1 MWINQRIFPAKG
13 IARATAWPGNQ
24 IQFVG
29 GSSLE
34 REGFNATYTLVDMP
48 CGGTYNATWTSQ
60 SIWSPSSS
68 DPDVPLTT
76 CTWVIEAPLHQ
87 QVEITVWTFQLHSQD
102 CDQNYLEFRD
112 PPERNGNPGIRF
124 CGRNASAVP
133 TFYSSLSERALNT
146 GTPPPRGISS
156 FLQGCSR
163 EYQKAFGRLRSPGW
177 PAGYAS
183 NVDCAVVLR
192 APQNHTISLF
202 FHAFGLEDS
211 GGCTRDF
218 LEVRNGSES
227 TSPLLGKYC
236 GTLLPNPIFSQS
248 RDLYLRFKSDSAT
261 SGRGYEIIWTSSPSG
276 CGGTLYGDSGLVTS
290 PGYPGTYPNH
300 THCEWVI
307 IAPGGR
313 PVTVSFSFINIDDP
327 GECVQNY
334 LMLYDGPDANS
345 PSSGPYCGA
354 VIIVRVTKLDCA
366 WHRLC
371 ICLALQTSGPNS
383 PYRIRI
389 SEEGSM
395 ACCWLKALYVV
406 SAHRPGL
413 AIHVISA

>member
-1 MWINQRIFPAKG
+1 MFAEGQEGAPESVGESDGVQDKEKARQENWELGQPGCLLSPAQ
-13 IARATAWPGNQ
+13 AWSGVSVL
-24 IQFVG
+24 VG
-29 GSSLE
+29 SVQLPSPTRWGLQHLHGGPKDAAQNLNC
-34 REGFNATYTLVDMP
+34 RLR
-48 CGGTYNATWTSQ
+48 GGTKDEKPGGDTSGV
-60 SIWSPSSS
+60 PSGGASRVLLGS
-68 DPDVPLTT
+68 TG
-76 CTWVIEAPLHQ
+76 
-87 QVEITVWTFQLHSQD
+87 
-102 CDQNYLEFRD
+102 
-112 PPERNGNPGIRF
+112 RNGNPGIRF

-133 TFYSSLSERALNT
+133 TFYSSLSTAIIIFKSEVFNT
-146 GTPPPRGISS
+146 DSRVGFTYRIA
-156 FLQGCSR
+156 GCSR

-290 PGYPGTYPNH
+290 PGYPSTYPNH
-300 THCEWVI
+300 THCEWAI

-354 VIIVRVTKLDCA
+354 DMDVAPFAASSHRVFIRFHAEAAASCPPGAALVPPSGARPSDLRLD
-366 WHRLC
+366 
-371 ICLALQTSGPNS
+371 
-383 PYRIRI
+383 RI
-389 SEEGSM
+389 
-395 ACCWLKALYVV
+395 L
-406 SAHRPGL
+406 PP
-413 AIHVISA
+413 